1 LSNGFLLCF
10 AKQQRWRAPRRL
22 QGLSRAWSDRMRYGY
37 YFKEK
42 RRALHYLEEEEDE
55 EGGAKAACYSA
66 EAAFSQVGDLHCNPV
81 VLQEVCKYL
90 IGHSLYVSLVCKSW
104 KHCYEI
110 AAAQSEPAFAVVPD
124 DDDNGDDSDVDSTQD
139 DNTKEK
145 RVGAANITLYQAA
158 FCICSYSEVR
168 LL

>member
-1 LSNGFLLCF
+1 
-10 AKQQRWRAPRRL
+10 
-22 QGLSRAWSDRMRYGY
+22 M
-37 YFKEK
+37 
-42 RRALHYLEEEEDE
+42 EDE
-55 EGGAKAACYSA
+55 QRAKAACHSTTG
-66 EAAFSQVGDLHCNPV
+66 AFSQVGDLHRNPV
-81 VLQEVCKYL
+81 VLQEVRKYL

-110 AAAQSEPAFAVVPD
+110 AAAQSEPTFAVVPD
-124 DDDNGDDSDVDSTQD
+124 DDDDGDDSDVDSTQD